1 MTTHFSDDQHLKFGT
16 KSPVSI
22 TEDFS
27 VQYVPEVSDILFGDD
42 VINVDPIEL
51 LSFGQC
57 DVDWIRNFVFEN
69 YFSDPFIQLLD
80 EHTVKPLFLFTSS
93 L

>member
-22 TEDFS
+22 TEDLS
-27 VQYVPEVSDILFGDD
+27 VQHVPEVTDILFGDD

-57 DVDWIRNFVFEN
+57 DVDWIRNSVFEN
-69 YFSDPFIQLLD
+69 YFPDPFIQLLD